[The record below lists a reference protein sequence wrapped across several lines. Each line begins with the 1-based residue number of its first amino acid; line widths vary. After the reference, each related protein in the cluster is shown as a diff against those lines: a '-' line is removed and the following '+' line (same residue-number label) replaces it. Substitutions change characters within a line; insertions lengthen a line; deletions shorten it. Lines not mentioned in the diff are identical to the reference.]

1 MKLKYTEAEWN
12 ALSAEEQNAVMDKL
26 TAKSQKLIDELN
38 ELTEEMD
45 RANEELDSLKRKKI

>member
-45 RANEELDSLKRKKI
+45 RANEELDSLKRK

>member
-45 RANEELDSLKRKKI
+45 RANAELDSLKRK